1 MKSQTIDPTRSFK
14 IQYGLNFTNEIV
26 IDLFA
31 GGGGASTG
39 LEIGLNRTVYSAIN
53 HNPKA
58 ISMHTANHPHARH
71 FVQDVFAVDPLEA
84 TGGQPVGWMH
94 ASPDCT
100 HHSQAAGGQPRSKEI
115 RDLSWV
121 AVKFAGKVRPRVIS
135 LENVKQIL
143 NWGPLVAKRCKKTG
157 RVMRLDGTVAAPGEH
172 TPRHDQFLVPDPTRK
187 GQTWGHFVKSLERLG
202 YVVEWRIMRAC
213 DYGAPTTRERLFMV
227 ARCDGQPIVWPEPTH
242 AQKPQKG
249 QKKWRSAAE
258 CIDFADQGQSIFDRK
273 KPLAEATQRRI
284 AKGLKRFVLDAAQ
297 PYIVTNTTGS
307 NPKPVTDPLATVTA
321 AGNQLLATPIM
332 VQVGYGERNGQDTR
346 TLDIQKPLGTIVG
359 SGKHAV
365 ATPVL
370 APFVGRD
377 FRTGVGHSITD
388 PLATVTASAGGGHSS
403 LVTPLLI
410 QAGHGEG
417 TPDKPRWSHGINDIA
432 SPLGTI
438 TASGGGGRSLVAP
451 VIVKFRHDSIGQSVT
466 DPLPTITAGGNCK
479 RPAGAPHALGI
490 ASAYMMQCNGG
501 FNHTVGKDLRDPL
514 TTVTNTGSQQQLVT
528 AVFTQAFYGQK
539 TQNECRAA
547 GLKSPLRTITTE
559 NRHGLVSATLSKE
572 HLAGALRVA
581 AFLINYGN
589 GDARD
594 ITTRDQLA
602 LVTVMIKGEPW
613 VIVDIKLRMLNPRE
627 LYRAQ
632 GFPDSYVIDRGH
644 DGQPLTKSD
653 QVHMCGNS
661 VSPPPM
667 TAIARANDP
676 WRVTS
681 QEQAA

>member
-1 MKSQTIDPTRSFK
+1 MRRQIIDTTRSFK

-157 RVMRLDGTVAAPGEH
+157 RVMRLDGTVAASGEH

-187 GQTWGHFVKSLERLG
+187 GQTWRDFVGSLQALG

-258 CIDFADQGQSIFDRK
+258 CIDFSDLGKSIFDRK
-273 KPLAEATQRRI
+273 KPLADATQRRI

-307 NPKPVTDPLATVTA
+307 NPKPITDPLATVTA
-321 AGNQLLATPIM
+321 AGNQLL
-332 VQVGYGERNGQDTR
+332 
-346 TLDIQKPLGTIVG
+346 
-359 SGKHAV
+359 

-451 VIVKFRHDSIGQSVT
+451 VIVKFRHDSIGQSVA
-466 DPLPTITAGGNCK
+466 DPLPTITSGGNCK

-676 WRVTS
+676 WRIDAS
-681 QEQAA
+681 LRGNAA

>member
-1 MKSQTIDPTRSFK
+1 MKHQPIDPSRSFK
-14 IQYGLNFTNEIV
+14 IQYGLNFTDEII

-58 ISMHTANHPHARH
+58 ISMHTANHPHTRH

-84 TGGQPVGWMH
+84 TGGQSVGWMH

-157 RVMRLDGTVAAPGEH
+157 RVMRLDGSVAAPGEY
-172 TPRHDQFLVPDPTRK
+172 TTRHDQFLVPDPKRK
-187 GQTWGHFVKSLERLG
+187 GQTWTHFVSSLESLG
-202 YVVEWRIMRAC
+202 YVVEWRVLRAC

-258 CIDFADQGQSIFDRK
+258 CIDFSDLGQSIFGRK
-273 KPLAEATQRRI
+273 KPLADATQRRI
-284 AKGLKRFVLDAAQ
+284 AKGLNRFVLNAAQ

-321 AGNQLLATPIM
+321 AGNQIL
-332 VQVGYGERNGQDTR
+332 
-346 TLDIQKPLGTIVG
+346 
-359 SGKHAV
+359 

-377 FRTGVGHSITD
+377 FRTGVGHLITD

-403 LVTPLLI
+403 LITPLLI

-417 TPDKPRWSHGINDIA
+417 TPDKPRWSHGINDID

-466 DPLPTITAGGNCK
+466 DPLPTITAGGNSQ
-479 RPAGAPHALGI
+479 RPAGSPHALGI

-501 FNHTVGKDLRDPL
+501 FNATVGKDLRDPL
-514 TTVTNTGSQQQLVT
+514 TTITNTGSQQQMVT

-547 GLKSPLRTITTE
+547 ALKSPLRTITTE
-559 NRHGLVSATLSKE
+559 NRHGLVSATLSKD
-572 HLAGALRVA
+572 HLDGALRVA
-581 AFLINYGN
+581 AFLVNYYGN

-594 ITTRDQLA
+594 IDAPMDTVTTKDKLA
-602 LVTVMIKGEPW
+602 LVTVWIKGEPW

-644 DGQPLTKSD
+644 DGKPLTKSD

-661 VSPPPM
+661 VSPNPM
-667 TAIARANDP
+667 TAIAKANDP
-676 WRVTS
+676 WRVN
-681 QEQAA
+681 QHVAA

>member
-1 MKSQTIDPTRSFK
+1 MKRQAIDPTRSFK
-14 IQYGLNFTNEIV
+14 IQYGLNFTDEIV

-58 ISMHTANHPHARH
+58 ISMHTVNHPHARH

-157 RVMRLDGTVAAPGEH
+157 HVMRLDGTVAALGEH
-172 TPRHDQFLVPDPTRK
+172 TSRHDQFLVPDSTRK
-187 GQTWGHFVKSLERLG
+187 GQTWRDFVSSLEHLG

-242 AQKPQKG
+242 AKIPQKG
-249 QKKWRSAAE
+249 QKKWRTAAE
-258 CIDFADQGQSIFDRK
+258 CIDFSDLGNSIFDRK

-321 AGNQLLATPIM
+321 AGNQLLATP
-332 VQVGYGERNGQDTR
+332 
-346 TLDIQKPLGTIVG
+346 
-359 SGKHAV
+359 
-365 ATPVL
+365 VL

-403 LVTPLLI
+403 LITPLLI

-417 TPDKPRWSHGINDIA
+417 TPDKPRWSHGINDIN

-451 VIVKFRHDSIGQSVT
+451 VVVKFRHDSIGQSVT

-589 GDARD
+589 GDTRD
-594 ITTRDQLA
+594 ITTHDQLA

-661 VSPPPM
+661 VSPPAM

>member
-1 MKSQTIDPTRSFK
+1 MKHQPIDPSRSFK
-14 IQYGLNFTNEIV
+14 VQYGLNFTDEII

-58 ISMHTANHPHARH
+58 ISMHTANHPHTRH

-84 TGGQPVGWMH
+84 TGGQSVGWMH

-157 RVMRLDGTVAAPGEH
+157 RVMRLDGSVAAPGEH

-187 GQTWGHFVKSLERLG
+187 GQTWAHFVSSLESLG
-202 YVVEWRIMRAC
+202 YVVEWRVLRAC

-258 CIDFADQGQSIFDRK
+258 CIDFADLGQSIFGRK

-321 AGNQLLATPIM
+321 AGNQIL
-332 VQVGYGERNGQDTR
+332 
-346 TLDIQKPLGTIVG
+346 
-359 SGKHAV
+359 

-403 LVTPLLI
+403 LITPLLI

-417 TPDKPRWSHGINDIA
+417 TPDKPRWSHGINDID

-451 VIVKFRHDSIGQSVT
+451 VIVKFRHDSIGQSIT
-466 DPLPTITAGGNCK
+466 DPLPTITAGGNSQ
-479 RPAGAPHALGI
+479 RPAGSPHALGI

-501 FNHTVGKDLRDPL
+501 FNATVGKDLRDPL

-539 TQNECRAA
+539 TQNENRAA
-547 GLKSPLRTITTE
+547 DLDSPLRTITTE
-559 NRHGLVSATLSKE
+559 NRHGLVSATLSKD
-572 HLAGALRVA
+572 HLDGALRVA
-581 AFLINYGN
+581 AFLVNYYGN

-594 ITTRDQLA
+594 IDAPMDTVTTKDKLA
-602 LVTVMIKGEPW
+602 LVTVWIKGEPW

-661 VSPPPM
+661 VSPNPM
-667 TAIARANDP
+667 TAIAKANDP
-676 WRVTS
+676 WRVN
-681 QEQAA
+681 QHVAA

>member
-1 MKSQTIDPTRSFK
+1 MRRQIIDTTRSFK

-84 TGGQPVGWMH
+84 TDGQPVGWMH

-157 RVMRLDGTVAAPGEH
+157 RVMRLDGTVAASGEH

-187 GQTWGHFVKSLERLG
+187 GQTWGHFVKSLELLG

-249 QKKWRSAAE
+249 QKKWRTAAE
-258 CIDFADQGQSIFDRK
+258 CIDFSDLGHSIFDRK

-307 NPKPVTDPLATVTA
+307 NPKPITDPLATVTA
-321 AGNQLLATPIM
+321 AGNQLL
-332 VQVGYGERNGQDTR
+332 
-346 TLDIQKPLGTIVG
+346 
-359 SGKHAV
+359 

-403 LVTPLLI
+403 LITPLLI
-410 QAGHGEG
+410 QAGHGE
-417 TPDKPRWSHGINDIA
+417 
-432 SPLGTI
+432 GTI

-451 VIVKFRHDSIGQSVT
+451 VVVKFRHDSIGQSVA

-572 HLAGALRVA
+572 HLDGALRVA
-581 AFLINYGN
+581 AFLVNYYGN

-594 ITTRDQLA
+594 STTHDRLA

-644 DGQPLTKSD
+644 DGQLLTKSD

-676 WRVTS
+676 WRVNAS
-681 QEQAA
+681 LRGNAA

>member
-1 MKSQTIDPTRSFK
+1 MKRQHIDAARSFK
-14 IQYGLNFTNEIV
+14 IQYSLNFTDEIV

-58 ISMHTANHPHARH
+58 VSMHTANHPHARH
-71 FVQDVFAVDPLEA
+71 FVQDVFAVDPIEA
-84 TGGQPVGWMH
+84 TGGQSVGWMH

-157 RVMRLDGTVAAPGEH
+157 RVIRLDGDVAAPGER
-172 TPRHDQFLVPDPTRK
+172 TARHDQFLVPDPKRK
-187 GQTWGHFVKSLERLG
+187 GQTWAHFVLSLEQLG

-242 AQKPQKG
+242 AQKPKKG
-249 QKKWRSAAE
+249 QKQWRTAAE
-258 CIDFADQGQSIFDRK
+258 CIDFNDLGQSIFNRK
-273 KPLAEATQRRI
+273 KPLADATQRRI
-284 AKGLKRFVLDAAQ
+284 AKGLKRFVLDAAE

-307 NPKPVTDPLATVTA
+307 YPKPVTDPLATVTGS
-321 AGNQLLATPIM
+321 GNQLLATP
-332 VQVGYGERNGQDTR
+332 
-346 TLDIQKPLGTIVG
+346 
-359 SGKHAV
+359 
-365 ATPVL
+365 VL
-370 APFVGRD
+370 APFIGRD
-377 FRTGVGHSITD
+377 FRTGLGHCVSE
-388 PLATVTASAGGGHSS
+388 PLATVTASSGGGHSS

-417 TPDKPRWSHGINDIA
+417 TLDKPRWSHGVNDIN

-451 VIVKFRHDSIGQSVT
+451 VVVKFRHDSIGQSVA

-490 ASAYMMQCNGG
+490 ASAYIMQCNGG
-501 FNHTVGKDLRDPL
+501 FNATVGKDLRDPV

-539 TQNECRAA
+539 TQKECRSAE
-547 GLKSPLRTITTE
+547 LNSPLRTITTE
-559 NRHGLVSATLSKE
+559 NRHGLVSATLSQAD
-572 HLAGALRVA
+572 LDGALRVA
-581 AFLINYGN
+581 AFLVNYYGN

-594 ITTRDQLA
+594 LTAPLDTITTKDRLA
-602 LVTVMIKGEPW
+602 LVTVWINGEPW
-613 VIVDIKLRMLNPRE
+613 VIVDIRLRMLSPRE

-632 GFPDSYVIDRGH
+632 GFPDEYVIDRGH
-644 DGQPLTKSD
+644 DGQPMTKSE

-667 TAIARANDP
+667 AAIAQANDP
-676 WRVTS
+676 WRMS
-681 QEQAA
+681 KSAAA

>member
-1 MKSQTIDPTRSFK
+1 MKRQHIDTARSFK
-14 IQYGLNFTNEIV
+14 IQYGLNFTDEIV

-58 ISMHTANHPHARH
+58 VSMHTANHPHARH
-71 FVQDVFAVDPLEA
+71 FIQDVFAVNPIEA

-121 AVKFAGKVRPRVIS
+121 AAKFAGKVRPRVIS

-157 RVMRLDGTVAAPGEH
+157 RVMRLDGVVAAPGER
-172 TPRHDQFLVPDPTRK
+172 TPRHEQFLVPDPKRK
-187 GQTWGHFVKSLERLG
+187 GQTWRHFVSSLEQLG
-202 YVVEWRIMRAC
+202 YAVEWRIMRAC

-242 AQKPQKG
+242 AKTPQKG
-249 QKKWRSAAE
+249 QKKWRTAAE
-258 CIDFADQGQSIFDRK
+258 CIDFNDLGQSIFNRK
-273 KPLAEATQRRI
+273 KPLADATQRRI
-284 AKGLKRFVLDAAQ
+284 AKGLKRFVLDAPE

-307 NPKPVTDPLATVTA
+307 NPRPVSEPVSTITG
-321 AGNQLLATPIM
+321 AGNQILTTPVM
-332 VQVGYGERNGQDTR
+332 VQVGYGERTGQDPR
-346 TLDIQKPLGTIVG
+346 ALDLNMPLGTIVG
-359 SGKHAV
+359 AGKHA
-365 ATPVL
+365 
-370 APFVGRD
+370 
-377 FRTGVGHSITD
+377 
-388 PLATVTASAGGGHSS
+388 
-403 LVTPLLI
+403 
-410 QAGHGEG
+410 
-417 TPDKPRWSHGINDIA
+417 IA
-432 SPLGTI
+432 SPI
-438 TASGGGGRSLVAP
+438 
-451 VIVKFRHDSIGQSVT
+451 IVKFRHDSIGQSVT
-466 DPLPTITAGGNCK
+466 NPLPTITAGGNSK

-490 ASAYMMQCNGG
+490 ASPVLIQAGHGEGTTDKPRWSHGVNDIDSPVGTVTASGGGGRMLMSAYMMQCNGG
-501 FNHTVGKDLRDPL
+501 FNATVGKDLRDPV

-539 TQNECRAA
+539 TKNENRAA
-547 GLKSPLRTITTE
+547 DLSSPLRTITTE
-559 NRHGLVSATLSKE
+559 NRHGLVSATLSQAD
-572 HLAGALRVA
+572 LDGALRVA
-581 AFLINYGN
+581 AFLVNYYGN

-594 ITTRDQLA
+594 LTAPLDTITTKDRLA
-602 LVTVMIKGEPW
+602 LVTVWIKGEPW
-613 VIVDIKLRMLNPRE
+613 VIVDIKLRMLSPRE

-632 GFPDSYVIDRGH
+632 GFPDEYVIDRGH
-644 DGQPLTKSD
+644 DGHPMTKAE

-667 TAIARANDP
+667 AAIAQANDP
-676 WRVTS
+676 WRMNQS
-681 QEQAA
+681 AAA